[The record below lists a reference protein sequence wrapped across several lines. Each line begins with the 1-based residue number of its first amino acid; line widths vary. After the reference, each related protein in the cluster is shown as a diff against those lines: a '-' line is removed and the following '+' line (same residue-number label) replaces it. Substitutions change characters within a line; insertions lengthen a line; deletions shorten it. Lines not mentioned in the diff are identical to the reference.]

1 MSGLKRISAAFGIM
15 AVAACTTPQ
24 APPVSTPPPPVV
36 TPRVPLP
43 PGGAA
48 ASTVLPAFGTD
59 GVRITP
65 NRGLSTEEHIWNF
78 RVALNVAALNC
89 RGPVWDEIITNYNT
103 MLKNYKNTL
112 RIVNTNVD
120 REYRQQYGSG
130 SKRVRDSKSTEL
142 YNYFALPA
150 VKADYCNTALAK
162 SREVSALP
170 IEREAFRN
178 YAIGGLNDIDRV
190 FLDFYDAYAQYEV
203 DLANWNARYNPQA
216 PNYGQPVIAGPAP
229 TPQPAAVTATQA
241 PVQPAAPVQDVPVQ
255 SAAPVQNVS
264 DQPDFPAAS
273 PVPVPVANP
282 APAPAQEDIVTSE
295 GVVFTP
301 GTGTP

>member
-1 MSGLKRISAAFGIM
+1 MSGLIKILAAFGIL
-15 AVAACTTPQ
+15 AVAACTPP
-24 APPVSTPPPPVV
+24 APPVSTAPPPVV

-48 ASTVLPAFGTD
+48 ASTVLPAYGAD

-65 NRGLSTEEHIWNF
+65 NRGLTTEEHIWNF

-89 RGPVWDEIITNYNT
+89 RGPVWNEIITNYNS

-112 RIVNTNVD
+112 RIVNANVD
-120 REYRQQYGSG
+120 REYRNKYGADSN
-130 SKRVRDSKSTEL
+130 RVRDSKSTEL

-150 VKADYCNTALAK
+150 VNAEYCNTALAK

-190 FLDFYDAYAQYEV
+190 FLDFYDAYARYEI
-203 DLANWNARYNPQA
+203 DLANWNAQYNPQA
-216 PNYGQPVIAGPAP
+216 PNYGQPLIVGPAP
-229 TPQPAAVTATQA
+229 TQQPGTAMPTQA
-241 PVQPAAPVQDVPVQ
+241 PVQPQVQPSAPM
-255 SAAPVQNVS
+255 
-264 DQPDFPAAS
+264 PD
-273 PVPVPVANP
+273 P
-282 APAPAQEDIVTSE
+282 APTATPPPAQKDIVTSD
-295 GVVFTP
+295 GVVFSP